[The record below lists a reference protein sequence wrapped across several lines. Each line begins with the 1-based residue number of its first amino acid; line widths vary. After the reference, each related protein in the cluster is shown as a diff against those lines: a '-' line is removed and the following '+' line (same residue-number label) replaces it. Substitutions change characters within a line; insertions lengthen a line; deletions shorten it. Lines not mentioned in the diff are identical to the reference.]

1 MQPNLSHETVKIN
14 QEIYNGAL
22 EQPIELEYQLP
33 DYYPGIFKMLQ
44 FRLEPHI
51 CSCRTSGDQITLD
64 GDAVMKL
71 IYVDEENGFLRTLRQ
86 NIPFSKTIK
95 LKSEPIHEAIFYD
108 IKTNYANCRIVS
120 PRKIDV
126 KGSLTIFLKVQGQ
139 REEMILSDAEKE
151 GIELNCNSALITS
164 DQIWTT
170 RQFGISE
177 QIELNP
183 PAQEILDIR
192 INSVV
197 SECKIISNKA
207 ITKGEAYI
215 SVLYCPQGQNTPI
228 LSKTTTQISQII
240 DMMGIEED
248 FLCDV
253 RYDVTSISGDLAE
266 NGSVLNVDADVTVNG
281 CAMISKNVNL
291 VTDAYSTG
299 YEIKTTIK
307 EINSSNVLSLINE
320 NVVLNET
327 IEKFDF
333 YKLCDIYASITD
345 ISHERVDAGFL
356 FKAKL
361 NVAILGQNEEEGVE
375 ILEKTIPVEFKLKK
389 DTEKESVDLD
399 VNLVITKIDHE
410 VLNGSLEMKIYINI
424 GGFVFCNEKF
434 MTLSDLILDETKP
447 KEKSNSAL
455 TLYYPEHGD
464 SVWNI
469 AKKFCTS
476 PKAIIDANNLE
487 DDVISNKTML
497 IVPIV

>member
-228 LSKTTTQISQII
+228 LNKTTTPISQII
-240 DMMGIEED
+240 DMMGIE
-248 FLCDV
+248 
-253 RYDVTSISGDLAE
+253 
-266 NGSVLNVDADVTVNG
+266 
-281 CAMISKNVNL
+281 
-291 VTDAYSTG
+291 
-299 YEIKTTIK
+299 
-307 EINSSNVLSLINE
+307 
-320 NVVLNET
+320 
-327 IEKFDF
+327 
-333 YKLCDIYASITD
+333 
-345 ISHERVDAGFL
+345 
-356 FKAKL
+356 
-361 NVAILGQNEEEGVE
+361 
-375 ILEKTIPVEFKLKK
+375 
-389 DTEKESVDLD
+389 
-399 VNLVITKIDHE
+399 
-410 VLNGSLEMKIYINI
+410 
-424 GGFVFCNEKF
+424 
-434 MTLSDLILDETKP
+434 
-447 KEKSNSAL
+447 
-455 TLYYPEHGD
+455 
-464 SVWNI
+464 
-469 AKKFCTS
+469 
-476 PKAIIDANNLE
+476 
-487 DDVISNKTML
+487 
-497 IVPIV
+497 

>member
-1 MQPNLSHETVKIN
+1 MEPNLSHETLKIN

-64 GDAVMKL
+64 GEAVMKL

-95 LKSEPIHEAIFYD
+95 LKSEPVQEAIFYD
-108 IKTNYANCRIVS
+108 VKTNYANCRIVS

-151 GIELNCNSALITS
+151 GIELNCNSASITS

-192 INSVV
+192 INSVA

-240 DMMGIEED
+240 DMMGIED
-248 FLCDV
+248 
-253 RYDVTSISGDLAE
+253 DVTSISGDLAE
-266 NGSVLNVDADVTVNG
+266 NGSILNVDADVTVNG

-291 VTDAYSTG
+291 VTDAYSTE

-320 NVVLNET
+320 NIVLNET
-327 IEKFDF
+327 IEKVDFDE
-333 YKLCDIYASITD
+333 LCDIYANITD
-345 ISHERVDAGFL
+345 ISHERVSDGFL
-356 FKAKL
+356 FKARL
-361 NVAILGQNEEEGVE
+361 SVAILGQNEEEGAK
-375 ILEKTIPVEFKLKK
+375 ILEKTLPIEFKIKK
-389 DTEKESVDLD
+389 DIEKESVDLD

-410 VLNGSLEMKIYINI
+410 ILSGSLEMKIYINI

-476 PKAIIDANNLE
+476 PKAIMDANNLE
-487 DDVISNKTML
+487 DDVIANKTML

>member
-1 MQPNLSHETVKIN
+1 MEPNLSHETVKIN

-51 CSCRTSGDQITLD
+51 CSCRTSGDQITID

-71 IYVDEENGFLRTLRQ
+71 IYVDEESGSVRSIQQ
-86 NIPFSKTIK
+86 NTPFSKTIK
-95 LKSEPIHEAIFYD
+95 LKNEPIQAAIFYG

-120 PRKIDV
+120 SRKIDA
-126 KGSLTIFLKVQGQ
+126 KGSLTLFLKVQGQ
-139 REEMILSDAEKE
+139 REEMILSDADKE
-151 GIELNCNSALITS
+151 GIELNCNPVSITS

-183 PAQEILDIR
+183 PAQEILDVR
-192 INSVV
+192 INSIAN
-197 SECKIISNKA
+197 ECKIISNKA

-215 SVLYCPQGQNTPI
+215 CVLYCPQDGKAPI
-228 LSKTTTQISQII
+228 LSRTTTQISQIV

-253 RYDVTSISGDLAE
+253 RYDVTAISSDLTE
-266 NGSVLNVDADVTVNG
+266 NGSILNVDADVTVNS
-281 CAMISKNVNL
+281 CAMISRDVNL
-291 VTDAYSTG
+291 VTDAYSTEC
-299 YEIKTTIK
+299 EIKTTTK
-307 EINSSNVLSLINE
+307 EINSSNILSLINE
-320 NVVLNET
+320 NIVLNET
-327 IEKFDF
+327 IENLAFNN
-333 YKLCDIYASITD
+333 LCDIYANISD
-345 ISHERVDAGFL
+345 ISHERVSDGFD
-356 FKAKL
+356 FRAKL
-361 NVAILGQNEEEGVE
+361 NVAILGQSEEDGLE
-375 ILEKTIPVEFKLKK
+375 ILERTIPLEFTLKK
-389 DTEKESVDLD
+389 EIKNESADID
-399 VNLVITKIDHE
+399 VSITIMKIDHE
-410 VLNGSLEMKIYINI
+410 ILGGNLELKIYVNI
-424 GGFVFCNEKF
+424 GGFSFCNEKF
-434 MTLSDLILDETKP
+434 MTVSDLILDDTKP

-476 PKAIIDANNLE
+476 PKAIMDANNLE
-487 DDVISNKTML
+487 DDVIINKTML